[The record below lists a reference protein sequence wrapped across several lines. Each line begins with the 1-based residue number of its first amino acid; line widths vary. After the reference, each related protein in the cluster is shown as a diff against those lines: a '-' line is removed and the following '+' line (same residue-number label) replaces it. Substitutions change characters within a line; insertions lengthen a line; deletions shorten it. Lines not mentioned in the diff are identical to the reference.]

1 MCPVKFFAGKQVCD
15 DVPITERHFQCWWF
29 KKMFYI
35 YLVFVIIIVIERI
48 LSNNTHNTN
57 KTFAFFFS
65 DIMHLTTNERQTWM
79 YSCS

>member
-1 MCPVKFFAGKQVCD
+1 
-15 DVPITERHFQCWWF
+15 
-29 KKMFYI
+29 MFYI